1 MKHPFFCLRKK
12 GIFFLF
18 HLFLIFFTSQA
29 SAGEQNANG
38 EPASNPKVEAFD
50 AEKDEVLLQTSKRA
64 LEEMRKHENQ
74 ETIDNFIE
82 AGVKIAARLSQG
94 GHFGS
99 AYKLLATIRN
109 VLVEKR
115 AKGFCFDQNEDSFIL
130 MASSVSSALEIPDL
144 GNAYYGATLFRK
156 EIFDLLQK
164 GGAVDPEALRLL
176 DRHLYCLANKFVKKS
191 EELVAIRTEMLEKLP
206 GSGRFQNL
214 RNLLRT
220 ENIRE
225 LGQFYLWDDD
235 YKNADKVF
243 AIGENNG
250 DNIAKAN
257 RIGCSIYLNRMEGM
271 EKKLGESLQSSDF
284 RTVFDASASYLLWQQ
299 ASGDIDSALKT
310 VQKMQGFLDEVKK
323 ADMKDVGHGTEDIR
337 YANRLVLYQYRLSTS
352 KIRLFALQK
361 DIKAIKSEAELIQDI
376 ILTWSSACMS
386 PSSTEQQRLRF
397 KESIGSTPFDIWY
410 LAGEPEKLAANLALY
425 KGMVMDSLV
434 QDATVVDTSEYIAKG
449 YPTDL
454 AEDMVKVKSGI
465 FKGALENLKN
475 IRHENVLAA
484 LPEKTAFV
492 DFAKV
497 SGVDERGF
505 SEDRYVALIYPQRG
519 KTSFEI
525 VELGLA
531 KMIEDKIS
539 LFLALV
545 ESSHEDPKLETVARE
560 LSQLLVSP
568 WIYKIDPQKE
578 ELILCPDGALTFLNF
593 GALPDSG
600 GKFLAEKI
608 KVNYVS
614 AARDIVSPVVLEK
627 VFAGGSKPQVG
638 IFVDPDFK
646 APQLLKVKELI
657 ASRRSTVLHR
667 LPEARLESSAVKEAF
682 QEIGANIHVFSD
694 SEATE
699 SRLRSSGPYWIL
711 HLGTHGFF
719 NKYATKNPMKG
730 AGLALAGAYP
740 NLKTGLNSEYDDNP
754 DDGVLTA
761 EEISKQDLKSC
772 WLVSV
777 SACQSGM
784 GQSLDGEGVLGLRR
798 GFYRAGVMNVLL
810 CLWPIG
816 DKDARAFIENF
827 YALVKSDMPLKDAY
841 PKTVAKMLRQQADEK
856 GITYAIRATGPF
868 IMSSIWKKYP
878 KQ

>member
-18 HLFLIFFTSQA
+18 HVFLIFFTSQA
-29 SAGEQNANG
+29 SAGEQNAKG

-64 LEEMRKHENQ
+64 LEEMHAHETQ
-74 ETIDNFIE
+74 ETIDNFIG

-94 GHFGS
+94 GRFGS
-99 AYKLLATIRN
+99 AYKLLATTRT
-109 VLVEKR
+109 VLVKKR
-115 AKGFCFDQNEDSFIL
+115 ALGFCFDQNEDSFIL
-130 MASSVSSALEIPDL
+130 TASSVSSALEIPDL
-144 GNAYYGATLFRK
+144 GTAYYCATLFRQ

-164 GGAVDPEALRLL
+164 GEAVDPEALRLL
-176 DRHLYCLANKFVKKS
+176 ERHLYCLANKFVKKS
-191 EELVAIRTEMLEKLP
+191 EELVAIRTEMLSKLP

-250 DNIAKAN
+250 DDFAKAN

-284 RTVFDASASYLLWQQ
+284 RGIFAASASYLLWQQ

-323 ADMKDVGHGTEDIR
+323 ADLKGAGHGTEDIR
-337 YANRLVLYQYRLSTS
+337 YANRLVIYQWKLSTS

-361 DIKAIKSEAELIQDI
+361 DTKAIKSEAELIQDI

-434 QDATVVDTSEYIAKG
+434 QDASVLDTSEYIAKG
-449 YPTDL
+449 YPADL
-454 AEDMVKVKSGI
+454 AEDMVKVKTGI

-484 LPEKTAFV
+484 LPEATAFV

-505 SEDRYVALIYPQRG
+505 SEDRYVALIYPQKRN
-519 KTSFEI
+519 TRFEI
-525 VELGLA
+525 VELGHA
-531 KMIEDKIS
+531 KEIEEKIS

-545 ESSHEDPKLETVARE
+545 ESSREDPKLETVARE

-568 WIYKIDPQKE
+568 WIDKIDPQKE
-578 ELILCPDGALTFLNF
+578 ELILCPDGALAFLNL

-627 VFAGGSKPQVG
+627 VFAGGAKPQVG

-646 APQLLKVKELI
+646 APQLFKVKELI
-657 ASRRSTVLHR
+657 ASRRSTELYQ
-667 LPEARLESSAVKEAF
+667 LPEARFESSAVKAAF
-682 QEIGANIHVFSD
+682 QGTGAKIDVFTD
-694 SEATE
+694 SEALE

-711 HLGTHGFF
+711 HFGTHGFF

-754 DDGVLTA
+754 DDGILTA
-761 EEISKQDLKSC
+761 EEISKMDLSSC

-784 GQSLDGEGVLGLRR
+784 GTSLDGEGLLGLRR
-798 GFYRAGVMNVLL
+798 GFYRAGAATLLL

-816 DKDARAFIENF
+816 DKEARAFVENF
-827 YALVKSDMPLKDAY
+827 YGLVKQGKPLKDAY
-841 PKTVAKMLRQQADEK
+841 PNTMAKMLREYADKK
-856 GITYAIRATGPF
+856 GIPYAIRATGPF
-868 IMSSIWKKYP
+868 VMSSVWKKYP

>member
-1 MKHPFFCLRKK
+1 MKNPFFCLRKK

-18 HLFLIFFTSQA
+18 HVFLIFFTSQA
-29 SAGEQNANG
+29 SAGEQNAKG

-64 LEEMRKHENQ
+64 LEEMRKHETQ
-74 ETIDNFIE
+74 ETIDNFIGS
-82 AGVKIAARLSQG
+82 GVKIAARLSRG

-99 AYKLLATIRN
+99 AYKLLATTRT
-109 VLVEKR
+109 VLVKKR
-115 AKGFCFDQNEDSFIL
+115 ALGFCFDQNEDSFIL

-144 GNAYYGATLFRK
+144 GNAYYCATLFRQ

-164 GGAVDPEALRLL
+164 GEAVDPEALRLL
-176 DRHLYCLANKFVKKS
+176 ERHLYCLANKFVKKS
-191 EELVAIRTEMLEKLP
+191 EELVAIRTEMLSKLP

-250 DNIAKAN
+250 DNFAKAN
-257 RIGCSIYLNRMEGM
+257 RIGCSIYLNRMDGM
-271 EKKLGESLQSSDF
+271 EEKLGESLQSSDF
-284 RTVFDASASYLLWQQ
+284 RGIFAASASYLLWQQ

-323 ADMKDVGHGTEDIR
+323 ADLKGAGHGTEDIR
-337 YANRLVLYQYRLSTS
+337 YANRLVIYQWKLSTS

-361 DIKAIKSEAELIQDI
+361 DTKAIKSEAELIQDI

-434 QDATVVDTSEYIAKG
+434 QDASVLDTSEYIAKG
-449 YPTDL
+449 YPADL
-454 AEDMVKVKSGI
+454 AEDMVKVKTGI

-484 LPEKTAFV
+484 LPEATAFV

-505 SEDRYVALIYPQRG
+505 SEDRYVALIYPQKRN
-519 KTSFEI
+519 TRFEI
-525 VELGLA
+525 VELGHA
-531 KMIEDKIS
+531 KEIEEKIS

-545 ESSHEDPKLETVARE
+545 ESSREDPKLETVARE

-568 WIYKIDPQKE
+568 WIDKIDPQKE
-578 ELILCPDGALTFLNF
+578 ELILCPDGALAFLNL

-627 VFAGGSKPQVG
+627 VFAGGAKPQVG
-638 IFVDPDFK
+638 IFIDPDFK
-646 APQLLKVKELI
+646 APQLFKVKELI
-657 ASRRSTVLHR
+657 ASRRSTELYQ
-667 LPEARLESSAVKEAF
+667 LPEARFESSAVKAAF
-682 QEIGANIHVFSD
+682 QGTGAKIDVFTD
-694 SEATE
+694 SEALE

-711 HLGTHGFF
+711 HFGTHGFF

-754 DDGVLTA
+754 DDGILTA
-761 EEISKQDLKSC
+761 EEISKMDLSSC

-784 GQSLDGEGVLGLRR
+784 GTSLDGEGLLGLRR
-798 GFYRAGVMNVLL
+798 GFYRAGAATLLL

-816 DKDARAFIENF
+816 DKDARAFVESF
-827 YALVKSDMPLKDAY
+827 YALVKQGEPLKNAY
-841 PKTVAKMLRQQADEK
+841 PNTMAKMLREYADKK

-868 IMSSIWKKYP
+868 VMSSVWKKYP